1 MIPGK
6 IPSEADQQAA
16 IAEIDA
22 YVERMKRGEIELYF
36 FDPCH
41 CIHNNLVGY
50 EWQFKGE
57 KQTKTIR
64 SNTGRQRINV
74 LGGLNVKNLKPYVLI
89 TEANCDSEAIM
100 VYLEELRRFH
110 EDGKTI
116 VLILDNAPYNQSY
129 EVGEKARAL
138 NIELKYL
145 PAYCPNLNL
154 IERLWKFLKKKVR
167 INNYCATFVDFEQ
180 AIYDFF
186 KDITKF
192 ENELQKLLTLNFE
205 IIKAS

>member
-1 MIPGK
+1 M
-6 IPSEADQQAA
+6 Q
-16 IAEIDA
+16 
-22 YVERMKRGEIELYF
+22 RGEIELYF

-50 EWQFKGE
+50 EWQFKG
-57 KQTKTIR
+57 QVRTKTIR
-64 SNTGRQRINV
+64 SNTGRQRTNV
-74 LGGLNVKNLKPYVLI
+74 LGGLNAANLKPFVIL

-100 VYLEELRRFH
+100 VYLEELRKYH
-110 EDGKTI
+110 GNDKPI

-129 EVGEKARAL
+129 EVADKAKTL
-138 NIELKYL
+138 NIKLEFL
-145 PAYCPNLNL
+145 PPYCPNLNL

-167 INNYCATFVDFEQ
+167 INNYCATFEQFQQ

-186 KDITKF
+186 KNITQF
-192 ENELQKLLTLNFE
+192 ETELRQLLTFNFE